1 MNIRE
6 VVANLRLFHKH
17 CTYPRSDM
25 VTGTSKEDCWFSFA
39 PTSRLTGKNIKSIM
53 QLSSVTPV

>member
-1 MNIRE
+1 LDAEIYRVCVRINVVVMNIRE

-25 VTGTSKEDCWFSFA
+25 VTGNE
-39 PTSRLTGKNIKSIM
+39 
-53 QLSSVTPV
+53 